1 MPSKMIAHL
10 VVICTLILWSSVES
24 FAPSLRRIVS
34 KSPSLHTTTLYSTAP
49 PVVDN
54 PIDESIFNIDD
65 FSEEANLKNHIFCN
79 VELNLTNLEAVGFD
93 MDFTLAQYNEDFDKL
108 AFEGAKRK
116 LVENLGYPPEILS
129 FQYSADKF
137 RRGLIIDK
145 KRGNILKVDRH
156 RYVRKVYH
164 GLDELST
171 NIRKA
176 IYRKQV
182 ASYTE
187 SQYANID
194 TIFNLVD
201 AVLFTYLVDYRD
213 RNPDLVP
220 KSYDQLYSDVRQSVD
235 LCHRDGAIKDA
246 VMRNPEQYIIYD
258 TGLVPMLQQL
268 RNSGKRVFLLTNSLW
283 EYTNVVMNYLVYGGK
298 KQYNPDINSW
308 KDLFDLIIVGACKPA
323 FLKDDYLSIFKI
335 DDSGS
340 LHNVEFKESL
350 TSLSLHDHKTFQGGC
365 WQDLHRMLDVT
376 FGDRILYVGDH
387 MYADILRSKRT
398 LGWRTC
404 LIIPELDNELEVAKN
419 EVALAKEVY
428 RLRKLQFDFD
438 DYIDRMRHR
447 LHRLSLS
454 TTSKSKVDSES
465 EEKLVKQLQL
475 AEERAEQLKKLVQKT
490 NEEYNR
496 RFNRYWGQ
504 LFKAGHQDSRFAKQV
519 MDYACLYT
527 SRATNLGTISPNRP
541 FRPMQDFLPHDRLI
555 IGQDQISIK

>member
-1 MPSKMIAHL
+1 MIAHL

-156 RYVRKVYH
+156 R
-164 GLDELST
+164 
-171 NIRKA
+171 
-176 IYRKQV
+176 
-182 ASYTE
+182 
-187 SQYANID
+187 
-194 TIFNLVD
+194 
-201 AVLFTYLVDYRD
+201 
-213 RNPDLVP
+213 
-220 KSYDQLYSDVRQSVD
+220 DVRQSVD

-246 VMRNPEQYIIYD
+246 VMRNP
-258 TGLVPMLQQL
+258 GLVPMLQQL

-323 FLKDDYLSIFKI
+323 FLKDDYLSIFKVSLLSDLFDQLCC
-335 DDSGS
+335 DDDDDDDDAAAC
-340 LHNVEFKESL
+340 V
-350 TSLSLHDHKTFQGGC
+350 TFQGGC